1 MTIWQFLLYV
11 AASVLAV
18 WSLGSLLA
26 SQKRKLEQT
35 PDTKLGHQ
43 LKKRQTVA

>member
-11 AASVLAV
+11 AASVLAL
-18 WSLGSLLA
+18 WSLGSLLTA
-26 SQKRKLEQT
+26 QKQKREHATQ
-35 PDTKLGHQ
+35 TKLGHQ